1 VILSRLDRTGVA
13 FLTLNQIPFLN
24 DQTHA
29 INPILI
35 VQHVKEDEMATPDGG
50 ATLESVA
57 TAAGVSRQT
66 VSNVL
71 NAPGRVAPETRQ
83 RVEEA
88 IEALRYRPN
97 RSARSLRTRI
107 SRLIGYCVQPA
118 TAGDLNAV
126 LDRFVHAVTE
136 SAAEHGFH
144 VLLFTAPAGSA
155 GLDRYAELLA
165 QRAVDGFVLADTVVA
180 DPRPGW
186 LTEQGV
192 PFVAFGRSWSGPDQG
207 RWVDVDGA
215 AGTTEAVE
223 HLHALGHRRIAFIGW
238 PEGSG
243 VGDDRVAGYTA
254 ACRRLGLDP
263 RVVRAEGGV
272 DTGRALAAALLDGTE
287 GGAEGGAEPPTAL
300 VCVSDE
306 SAYGALRALA
316 DRGLRPGEDVA
327 VVGFDDTPAARLPGV
342 DLTSLS
348 QPIEQIGRESVLMLL
363 GLLGVVETPP
373 GPEHRLLRPAL
384 VVRASSRPAGPPTE
398 A

>member
-1 VILSRLDRTGVA
+1 
-13 FLTLNQIPFLN
+13 
-24 DQTHA
+24 
-29 INPILI
+29 
-35 VQHVKEDEMATPDGG
+35 MATPESG

-57 TAAGVSRQT
+57 FAAGVSRQT

-71 NAPGRVAPETRQ
+71 NAPERVAPETRQ

-88 IEALRYRPN
+88 IQALRYRPN
-97 RSARSLRTRI
+97 RSARSLRTRM
-107 SRLIGYCVQPA
+107 SNLIGYCVQPA
-118 TAGDLNAV
+118 LAGNINPV

-136 SAAEHGFH
+136 YAAEHGFH
-144 VLLFTAPAGSA
+144 LLLFTAPAGSA

-165 QRAVDGFVLADTVVA
+165 QRAVDGFLLTDTVVG

-192 PFVAFGRSWSGPDQG
+192 PFVAFGRSWSGPDRG

-215 AGTTEAVE
+215 AGMTEAVE

-254 ACRRLGLDP
+254 ACLRLGLDP
-263 RVVRAEGGV
+263 RVVRAEGTV
-272 DTGRALAAALLDGTE
+272 DTGRALAGALLDG
-287 GGAEGGAEPPTAL
+287 ADPPTAL
-300 VCVSDE
+300 VCVSDL

-316 DRGLRPGEDVA
+316 DRGLRPGPDVA

-348 QPIEQIGRESVLMLL
+348 QPIEQIGREVVQMLL
-363 GLLGVVETPP
+363 GLLGVVELPP
-373 GPEHRLLRPAL
+373 GPEHRLLRPTL
-384 VVRASSRPAGPPTE
+384 VVRASSRPAGSAPAAPTE
-398 A
+398 AR

>member
-1 VILSRLDRTGVA
+1 
-13 FLTLNQIPFLN
+13 
-24 DQTHA
+24 
-29 INPILI
+29 
-35 VQHVKEDEMATPDGG
+35 MATPDGG

-57 TAAGVSRQT
+57 TVAGVSRQT

-71 NAPGRVAPETRQ
+71 NAPERVAPVTRQ
-83 RVEEA
+83 RVEDA
-88 IEALRYRPN
+88 IRELRYRPN
-97 RSARSLRTRI
+97 RSARSLRTRT
-107 SRLIGYCVQPA
+107 SSLLGYCVQPA
-118 TAGDLNAV
+118 TAGNLNAV

-144 VLLFTAPAGSA
+144 VLLFTAPAGTA

-192 PFVAFGRSWSGPDQG
+192 PFVAFGRSWSGPDRG

-215 AGTTEAVE
+215 AGMAEAVE

-254 ACRRLGLDP
+254 ACLRLALDP
-263 RVVRAEGGV
+263 RVVRAEGGA
-272 DTGRALAAALLDGTE
+272 DTGRVLAAALLD
-287 GGAEGGAEPPTAL
+287 GAEPPTAL

-316 DRGLRPGEDVA
+316 DRGLHPGEDVA

-363 GLLGVVETPP
+363 DLLGVVELPP
-373 GPEHRLLRPAL
+373 GPEHRLLRPSL
-384 VVRASSRPAGPPTE
+384 VVRASSRPA
-398 A
+398 

>member
-1 VILSRLDRTGVA
+1 
-13 FLTLNQIPFLN
+13 
-24 DQTHA
+24 
-29 INPILI
+29 
-35 VQHVKEDEMATPDGG
+35 MATPESG

-57 TAAGVSRQT
+57 SVAGVSRQT

-71 NAPGRVAPETRQ
+71 NAPDRVAPETRS

-88 IEALRYRPN
+88 IRELRYRPN
-97 RSARSLRTRI
+97 RSARSLRTRM
-107 SRLIGYCVQPA
+107 SNLIGYCVQPA
-118 TAGDLNAV
+118 AAGNLNPV

-136 SAAEHGFH
+136 SAAEQGFH
-144 VLLFTAPAGSA
+144 VLLFTAPAGDA

-165 QRAVDGFVLADTVVA
+165 QRAVDGFVLTDTVVA

-186 LTEQGV
+186 LTDQGV
-192 PFVAFGRSWSGPDQG
+192 PFAAFGRSWSGPDRG

-215 AGTTEAVE
+215 AGMTEAVE

-254 ACRRLGLDP
+254 ACLRLGLDP
-263 RVVRAEGGV
+263 RIVRAEGGTG
-272 DTGRALAAALLDGTE
+272 TGRALATALLD
-287 GGAEGGAEPPTAL
+287 GAEPPTAL

-348 QPIEQIGRESVLMLL
+348 QPIDQIGREVVQMLL
-363 GLLGVVETPP
+363 GLLGAVETPP
-373 GPEHRLLRPAL
+373 GPEHRLLRPTL
-384 VVRASSRPAGPPTE
+384 VVRASSRPAGPAPAAHTE

>member
-1 VILSRLDRTGVA
+1 
-13 FLTLNQIPFLN
+13 
-24 DQTHA
+24 
-29 INPILI
+29 
-35 VQHVKEDEMATPDGG
+35 MATPDGG

-57 TAAGVSRQT
+57 TVAGVSRQT

-71 NAPGRVAPETRQ
+71 NAPERVAPETRQ
-83 RVEEA
+83 RVEDA
-88 IEALRYRPN
+88 IRELRYRPN
-97 RSARSLRTRI
+97 RSARSLRTRM
-107 SRLIGYCVQPA
+107 SRLIGYCVQP
-118 TAGDLNAV
+118 TPAGNLNPV

-186 LTEQGV
+186 LTDQGV
-192 PFVAFGRSWSGPDQG
+192 PFVAFGRSWSGPDRG

-215 AGTTEAVE
+215 AGMTEAVE

-254 ACRRLGLDP
+254 ACLRLGLEP
-263 RVVRAEGGV
+263 RIVRAEGGA
-272 DTGRALAAALLDGTE
+272 DTGRALAGALLDGAAGGGTGGGTGGSGDGT
-287 GGAEGGAEPPTAL
+287 GGAPTAL

-306 SAYGALRALA
+306 SAFGALRALA

-363 GLLGVVETPP
+363 GLLGLVELPP
-373 GPEHRLLRPAL
+373 GPEHRLLRPSL
-384 VVRASSRPAGPPTE
+384 VVRASSRPPVPPTE

>member
-1 VILSRLDRTGVA
+1 
-13 FLTLNQIPFLN
+13 
-24 DQTHA
+24 
-29 INPILI
+29 
-35 VQHVKEDEMATPDGG
+35 MATPESG

-57 TAAGVSRQT
+57 VVAGVSRQT

-71 NAPGRVAPETRQ
+71 NAPERVAAETRQ

-88 IEALRYRPN
+88 IETLRYRPN
-97 RSARSLRTRI
+97 RSARSLRTRT
-107 SRLIGYCVQPA
+107 SRLLGYCVQPA
-118 TAGDLNAV
+118 TAGNLNAV

-144 VLLFTAPAGSA
+144 VLLFTAPAGEP

-165 QRAVDGFVLADTVVA
+165 QRAVDGFVLADTIVA

-254 ACRRLGLDP
+254 ACLRLGLDP

-272 DTGRALAAALLDGTE
+272 DTGRALAAALLDGAGGGDE
-287 GGAEGGAEPPTAL
+287 GGDGGGAEPPTAL

-306 SAYGALRALA
+306 SAYGALRAVA

-348 QPIEQIGRESVLMLL
+348 QPIEQIGRETVLMLL
-363 GLLGVVETPP
+363 ALLGAVELPP
-373 GPEHRLLRPAL
+373 GPEHRLLRPSL